1 MAHAHDSSAGDPYAA
16 YYQSHMD
23 GSAAPPY
30 PPHPHAGRPP
40 APLGAAAPH
49 PGDQPPPQRQPPLVQ
64 HHHHAIAA
72 PGPTPLY
79 PPMQQAL
86 QHLAQHHPHHHQ
98 PPPAQSSSRDG
109 PLAPHHD
116 PAYPSDYHHQHHHQQ
131 QHPHQRAPSSSTP
144 SMSNAP
150 LPPPSAGG
158 SAGTQASPHM
168 PKARS
173 AMACQLC
180 RRQKMKCEGPEKAPC
195 RRCRAAQ
202 VECVFEA
209 PPAAPPRPRGGTGV
223 TEAWVEGRLGQVEHR
238 IELLEDTAAHST
250 SLVSGNGSA
259 PTVSPETVTDHER
272 RLAALEAQ
280 LYSLQITMAR
290 QVQIPQQQQHQPH
303 PMYGPGPSSHP
314 ALEYSAPPTA
324 HQQPHSYGS
333 SNGAGGS
340 HPYPSSSYHPSLA
353 SSAPPSHAR
362 FDSPTMPKHEPDR
375 SHSSASARLGSGG
388 SGSGAGGAAASS
400 DAHREKRW
408 KGESAGAGEGD
419 FIARGL
425 VSEEE
430 AALCFDSYHLTF
442 SSNGL
447 EQPSDQ
453 NHLSFEETRRRSPL
467 FLATVISIG
476 ARSLSRFDTFHT
488 TYREAVRLAHDSF
501 IPSATGDD
509 DHRAD
514 PLATQRPSDSV
525 LPAFARPGGHG
536 LDDAHTN
543 SILECRLPTL
553 TLKALILLGL
563 YHSMPELLVHSW
575 MSGYRFIQPMVT
587 QVFFAMTP
595 EERNSPEA
603 RSLVN
608 HTRVSLVAWLWLSFY
623 TYTRGH
629 HGAVWIGSDLLRR
642 RLELIEQSTY
652 AEATTDSVIRT
663 NFEGVTIM
671 LRMYEKISPGVK
683 GSRASRELVFDTVRE
698 ALADI
703 DEWNASNFRMME
715 TVTQWGDSAD
725 LKSIVPLHYFRIFIL
740 LYIFRDV
747 PSDELDPSDP
757 QVEAWARM
765 AAEAAI
771 VILRWGV
778 ESRIWMPFSVVGNYV
793 HNVNVPAALWIL
805 GTLARL
811 YPTLIDFNTVRPI
824 LHRLAK
830 QCTVTA
836 ASAGATYREIVR
848 ARKTKHEVEDL
859 DRVAFELCEAD
870 ASAPGAVSA
879 DGRTS
884 RAGMR
889 DLPGGA
895 PGHGHGQA
903 SSASSTAGDD
913 TPGLFGHEVT
923 ASLNS
928 LRLELN
934 LWAKP
939 LRGFE
944 DDD

>member
-1 MAHAHDSSAGDPYAA
+1 MVHGHDDAYAA
-16 YYQSHMD
+16 YYQSHMQ
-23 GSAAPPY
+23 GAPPY
-30 PPHPHAGRPP
+30 PPHPLAGRPP
-40 APLGAAAPH
+40 PPPPPLGAGDH
-49 PGDQPPPQRQPPLVQ
+49 PPGPLPPL
-64 HHHHAIAA
+64 HHQHAIAA
-72 PGPTPLY
+72 PPGPPTAY
-79 PPMQQAL
+79 PPMQH
-86 QHLAQHHPHHHQ
+86 QHQQQHHLVQPHHHQ
-98 PPPAQSSSRDG
+98 PPPSSSSRDG
-109 PLAPHHD
+109 QLD
-116 PAYPSDYHHQHHHQQ
+116 GYSSDYHHQQQHQQHQHHQQ
-131 QHPHQRAPSSSTP
+131 QQQQHQHAAASTSTP
-144 SMSNAP
+144 AMSSVP
-150 LPPPSAGG
+150 LPPPSAG
-158 SAGTQASPHM
+158 SGTQASPLM

-209 PPAAPPRPRGGTGV
+209 PPAAPPRPRGTGV

-238 IELLEDTAAHST
+238 LELLEDTAAHST

-259 PTVSPETVTDHER
+259 PPVSPQTVTDHER

-280 LYSLQITMAR
+280 LYNLQITMAR
-290 QVQIPQQQQHQPH
+290 QVQIPPQQHQPH
-303 PMYGPGPSSHP
+303 SMYGPGPSSHA
-314 ALEYSAPPTA
+314 ALEYP
-324 HQQPHSYGS
+324 QQQQQSQPSHVYGS
-333 SNGAGGS
+333 TNGAGGS
-340 HPYPSSSYHPSLA
+340 HPYPSSYSHPSLA
-353 SSAPPSHAR
+353 SSAPASHAR
-362 FDSPTMPKHEPDR
+362 FDSPTVPKHEPDR
-375 SHSSASARLGSGG
+375 SHSSASARTGGGSGSG
-388 SGSGAGGAAASS
+388 SGSGAGGGGATSS

-501 IPSATGDD
+501 IPSAIGDD
-509 DHRAD
+509 EDRD
-514 PLATQRPSDSV
+514 PLSPHRPNDSV

-587 QVFFAMTP
+587 QVFFSMTP

-642 RLELIEQSTY
+642 RLELIEQSVY

-663 NFEGVTIM
+663 NFEAVTIM

-683 GSRASRELVFDTVRE
+683 GSRASHELVFVTVRD
-698 ALADI
+698 ALVEI
-703 DEWNASNFRMME
+703 DEWNVSNFRMME

-725 LKSIVPLHYFRIFIL
+725 LKSIVPLHYFRLFIL
-740 LYIFRDV
+740 LYIFRDL
-747 PSDELDPSDP
+747 PSDELDLADP
-757 QVEAWARM
+757 QIEAWARM
-765 AAEAAI
+765 AAESAI

-811 YPTLIDFNTVRPI
+811 YPALIDFNTVRPI

-870 ASAPGAVSA
+870 ASGPGAVSA

-884 RAGMR
+884 RASMR
-889 DLPGGA
+889 DPSGAQGLAPGQGH
-895 PGHGHGQA
+895 GHGHGQA